1 MCPFPEKGYVWV
13 SGRRVQGR
21 CMSCLCFD
29 TPVALVFRSINLAV
43 VVKRVIVETLS
54 AKNPCCLCVAS
65 CAALVEGI
73 RRTGLLRPFWRNGKR
88 RAKMEDAETLRG
100 TEKSFCD
107 CLSCTT
113 TSILRCMGRPRR
125 RLELKL
131 VTNWR
136 QRRDES
142 VDASFNRP
150 RCPFPR
156 LREGTLSSPDFAPC
170 RVDDRSQRMIP
181 RQKWYHPTRL
191 VELIPDPPSYT
202 KITSGTQVAF
212 RISALPTHS
221 MIPPIRPPEFV
232 IFAQESGRRLL
243 RR

>member
-1 MCPFPEKGYVWV
+1 MPTK
-13 SGRRVQGR
+13 SKRDALSQKSLLSLRR
-21 CMSCLCFD
+21 F
-29 TPVALVFRSINLAV
+29 
-43 VVKRVIVETLS
+43 
-54 AKNPCCLCVAS
+54 
-65 CAALVEGI
+65 
-73 RRTGLLRPFWRNGKR
+73 
-88 RAKMEDAETLRG
+88 
-100 TEKSFCD
+100 
-107 CLSCTT
+107 
-113 TSILRCMGRPRR
+113 LRCAGGRNTPHRPVTAR
-125 RLELKL
+125 EELKL